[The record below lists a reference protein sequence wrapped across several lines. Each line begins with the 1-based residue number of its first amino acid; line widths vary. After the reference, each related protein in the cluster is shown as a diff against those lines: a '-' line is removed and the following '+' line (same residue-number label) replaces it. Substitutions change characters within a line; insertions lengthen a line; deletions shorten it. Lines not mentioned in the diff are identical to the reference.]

1 MLRVT
6 VMREPRALVKRAA
19 SAMKQAA
26 RELFEQGRDADFAKA
41 AKLMEEINKFLGELK
56 N

>member
-1 MLRVT
+1 MK
-6 VMREPRALVKRAA
+6 EPIILVKRAA
-19 SAMKQAA
+19 TAMKQAA
-26 RELFEQGRDADFAKA
+26 RELFEQGRDTEFAKA